1 MHNIKS
7 KILQNLKLFEHWHN
21 VKNGN
26 VCNWLYLVTH
36 SHKVD
41 TMKIMP
47 KITSGVDIWLIVEL
61 LVRKSSF
68 SQWKIWVQ
76 FLALAPNSKFLVTE
90 ILGGSQVVGKAVRFL
105 SIMWE
110 TWTGF
115 LTADFWPSFGISTGL
130 VLAAAGMCGMRWWV
144 SVSSTCLCMSLCLST
159 RCFQNYLQAVCIRCL
174 RSINNICI

>member
-1 MHNIKS
+1 
-7 KILQNLKLFEHWHN
+7 
-21 VKNGN
+21 
-26 VCNWLYLVTH
+26 
-36 SHKVD
+36 
-41 TMKIMP
+41 MP

-115 LTADFWPSFGISTGL
+115 LASGLSGGPVPAVLDMWRVNQMTGALL
-130 VLAAAGMCGMRWWV
+130 VEVTAAA
-144 SVSSTCLCMSLCLST
+144 T
-159 RCFQNYLQAVCIRCL
+159 RRQYQDCACPESCARCAWL
-174 RSINNICI
+174 WCKVD